1 MLAGEEQQSAIVVEK
16 MPSVRKVKVSVAKQT
31 DRRQETR
38 DLLDQIKVRGDQSSA
53 RRDLDD
59 LSDRSAAAAET
70 LDHAA
75 RCQGVDLVCR

>member
-38 DLLDQIKVRGDQSSA
+38 DLLDQIKVRGDQLSA
-53 RRDLDD
+53 EIKEL
-59 LSDRSAAAAET
+59 
-70 LDHAA
+70 
-75 RCQGVDLVCR
+75 LVRMS